1 MRKTVVV
8 GLDKDSFVCYSLNRT
23 NKTCESE
30 WTSSS
35 NSSNSSNNSTE
46 STKSNTR
53 SGISTHKEVVMNINK
68 FTQKSMEAVQNC
80 EKLAYEYGNQQMEQ
94 EHLLYSLL
102 TLEDSLIF
110 KLITKMEISG
120 DDFLRETRQKL
131 EGLNKVSGGG
141 QMYVSKDLNQVLIHA
156 EDEAKAMG
164 DEYVSVEHL
173 FLALLRQ
180 PDRVLK
186 ALFQSYQIDREH
198 FLQALSTVR
207 GNQRVVSDNPEA
219 TYDTLEKYG
228 ADLVERAR
236 SQKLD
241 PVIGRDSEIRN
252 VIRILSRKTKN
263 NPVLMGEPG
272 VGKTAVVEGL
282 AQRIVR
288 GDVPEGLKDKKLFS
302 LDMGALVAGAKYRGE
317 FEERLKAVLDE
328 VKKSEGRIILFIDE
342 LHTIVGAGKTE
353 GSMDAG
359 NMLKPM
365 LARGELHCIGATT
378 LDEYR
383 KYIEKDPALERRFQ
397 PVLVEE
403 PTVEDTISILR
414 GLKERYEVF
423 HGVRITD
430 SALVSAAVLSNRY
443 ISDRFLPDKAI
454 DLVDEACAMI
464 KTELDSMP
472 TELDELSR
480 KIMQME
486 IEEAALKKET
496 DKLSQDRLR
505 DLQKEL
511 AELHDGFALQKAQ
524 WENEKASVDRL
535 SALREEIE
543 NLNREIQGAQQAYD
557 LNRAAELQYGKL
569 PELLKQLASEEEKV
583 KNQELSLVH
592 ENVTEE
598 EIAKI
603 ISRWTGIPLSKLTES
618 ERSKTLQLDQVLR
631 RRVIGQEEGV
641 SLVTEAIIR
650 SKAGI
655 KDPTKPIGS
664 FLFLGPTGVGK
675 TELAKTL
682 AESLFDDESNMIR
695 IDMSEYMEK
704 HSVSRLIGA
713 PPGYVGYDEGG
724 QLTEAVRRKPYSVVL
739 FDEVEKAHPDVFNV
753 LLQVLDDGRITDST
767 GKTVDFKNTILIMT
781 SNIGSQYLL
790 EGIDGEGKIRDE
802 AKDLVMGDLRR
813 HFRPEFLNRLD
824 EIILFKPLAREH
836 IVGIIDLLIKELNK
850 RLADRELSLELTDEA
865 RRFVSDH
872 GYDPVYGARPLK
884 RYLQKH
890 VETLAARLIL
900 GDSVRGGS
908 KIVIDVSGD
917 CDGLTARLE

>member
-1 MRKTVVV
+1 MKI
-8 GLDKDSFVCYSLNRT
+8 SLGGIT
-23 NKTCESE
+23 DNKHNKYFRIEG
-30 WTSSS
+30 
-35 NSSNSSNNSTE
+35 
-46 STKSNTR
+46 R
-53 SGISTHKEVVMNINK
+53 LAIMNISK
-68 FTQKSMEAVQNC
+68 FTQKSVEAVQNC
-80 EKLAYEYGNQQMEQ
+80 EKLAYEYGNQQIDQ
-94 EHLLYSLL
+94 EHLLVSLL
-102 TLEDSLIF
+102 KLDDSLIL
-110 KLITKMEISG
+110 KLITKMGISG
-120 DDFLRETRQKL
+120 EQFTDEAEAALKKL
-131 EGLNKVSGGG
+131 PKVSGGG
-141 QMYVSKDLNQVLIHA
+141 QVYLTQDLNKVLIDA

-173 FLALLRQ
+173 FLCLLKQ
-180 PDRVLK
+180 PNK
-186 ALFQSYQIDREH
+186 AMKELFRTYGIDRNK

-207 GNQRVVSDNPEA
+207 GNQRVTSDNPEA
-219 TYDTLEKYG
+219 TYDTLNKYG
-228 ADLVERAR
+228 SDLVEKAR
-236 SQKLD
+236 DQKMD
-241 PVIGRDSEIRN
+241 PVIGRDAEIRN

-263 NPVLMGEPG
+263 NPVLIGEPG

-328 VKKSEGRIILFIDE
+328 VRKSEGQIILFIDE

-397 PVLVEE
+397 PVMVDE

-414 GLKERYEVF
+414 GLKDRYEVY
-423 HGVRITD
+423 HGVKITD
-430 SALVSAAVLSNRY
+430 SALVAAATLSNRY

-480 KIMQME
+480 KIMQLE

-496 DKLSQDRLR
+496 DHLSQERLA

-511 AELHDGFALQKAQ
+511 AELHDQFATQKAQ
-524 WENEKASVDRL
+524 WQNEKATVDKL
-535 SALREEIE
+535 SSIREEIE
-543 NLNREIQGAQQAYD
+543 AVHRQIQDAQQKYD
-557 LNRAAELQYGKL
+557 LNKAAELQYGKL
-569 PELLKQLASEEEKV
+569 PQLEKELKEEEEKV
-583 KNQELSLVH
+583 KNADLSLVH
-592 ENVTEE
+592 ESVTED
-598 EIAKI
+598 EIARI
-603 ISRWTGIPLSKLTES
+603 ISRWTGIPVAKLTES
-618 ERSKTLQLDQVLR
+618 ERNKTLHLDDELHK
-631 RRVIGQEEGV
+631 RVVGQDEAVEK
-641 SLVTEAIIR
+641 VTDAIIR

-682 AESLFDDESNMIR
+682 AASLFDDENNMVR

-704 HSVSRLIGA
+704 YSVSRLIGA

-724 QLTEAVRRKPYSVVL
+724 QLTEAVRRKPYCVVL
-739 FDEVEKAHPDVFNV
+739 FDEIEKAHPDVFNV
-753 LLQVLDDGRITDST
+753 LLQVLDDGRITDSM
-767 GKTVDFKNTILIMT
+767 GKTVDFKNTIIILT

-790 EGIDGEGKIRDE
+790 DGIDENGDIKPE
-802 AKDLVMGDLRR
+802 AKAEVMNDLRS

-824 EIILFKPLAREH
+824 ETILFKPLTKNN
-836 IVGIIDLLIKELNK
+836 IGSIIDLLVADINK
-850 RLADRELSLELTDEA
+850 RLADKELVVAL
-865 RRFVSDH
+865 SDSAKQFIVDN

-884 RYLQKH
+884 RYLQKN

-900 GDSVRGGS
+900 SDGVHTGDTIR
-908 KIVIDVSGD
+908 IDVV
-917 CDGLTARLE
+917 DGKLNASAERGTKE